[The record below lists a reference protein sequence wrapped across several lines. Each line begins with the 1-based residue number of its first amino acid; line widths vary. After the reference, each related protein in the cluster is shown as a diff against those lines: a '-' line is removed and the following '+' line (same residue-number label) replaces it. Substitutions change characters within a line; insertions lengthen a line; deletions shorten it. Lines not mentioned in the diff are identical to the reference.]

1 MSKAPD
7 KMRLSHVLISWDG
20 AVNSTHTRELVF
32 AIHEAKMLMSE
43 LQKGTMTWTQAV
55 KGHSACVDTPFGTG
69 DLGWRE
75 QHEITPELWVAGVIT
90 KIGELSPEPIQ
101 SPYGIH
107 IVMRTG

>member
-55 KGHSACVDTPFGTG
+55 KGHSACVETPFGTG

-90 KIGELSPEPIQ
+90 KIGDLAPEPIQ

>member
-43 LQKGTMTWTQAV
+43 LQKGTMTWAQVV

-90 KIGELSPEPIQ
+90 KIGDLAPEPIQ